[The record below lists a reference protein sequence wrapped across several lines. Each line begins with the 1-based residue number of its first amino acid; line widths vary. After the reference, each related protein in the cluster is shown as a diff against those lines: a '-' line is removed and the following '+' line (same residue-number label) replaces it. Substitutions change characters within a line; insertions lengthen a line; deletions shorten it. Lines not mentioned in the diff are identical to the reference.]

1 MNAQDTLLV
10 DPEEVE
16 LAPAAQNKE
25 KTPSATLR
33 AEIVFKKYLNQLQAP
48 RAEQAFWNIEAPGGQ
63 RDTVSRQQSLLQEL
77 PQEYIVLLQRDK

>member
-33 AEIVFKKYLNQLQAP
+33 AEIVFKKYLDQLQAP
-48 RAEQAFWNIEAPGGQ
+48 RAEQAFWNIEAPGGAKGH
-63 RDTVSRQQSLLQEL
+63 RFPPTKLTQEL